1 MITEFL
7 WLTALTLNKD
17 EKEALRGEINEWVKL
32 FLPKL
37 ERESTRTEKC
47 RLVASVERSE
57 FEDKNNSIFW
67 RFCKFVGKKG
77 IIFDEDQKRLEEF
90 EATSFQKK
98 ILDRNPNLSNV
109 FIGRSEIK
117 EENGKWKL
125 ENELKGRIIS
135 EGGEAIVFCEKF
147 GKIEM
152 AVRIQIFDP
161 FLFSQKFGADLIK
174 FKTHLISGEF

>member
-1 MITEFL
+1 
-7 WLTALTLNKD
+7 
-17 EKEALRGEINEWVKL
+17 
-32 FLPKL
+32 
-37 ERESTRTEKC
+37 
-47 RLVASVERSE
+47 
-57 FEDKNNSIFW
+57 
-67 RFCKFVGKKG
+67 
-77 IIFDEDQKRLEEF
+77 
-90 EATSFQKK
+90 
-98 ILDRNPNLSNV
+98 LSNV

-147 GKIEM
+147 GKDEM

>member
-17 EKEALRGEINEWVKL
+17 EKEALRGEINEWMKL
-32 FLPKL
+32 FLTKL

-47 RLVASVERSE
+47 RLVASVERNE
-57 FEDKNNSIFW
+57 FRDKLRAKYW

-77 IIFDEDQKRLEEF
+77 IIFDEDLERLEEF

-98 ILDRNPNLSNV
+98 ILRRNPNLSNV

-117 EENGKWKL
+117 EESGKWKL

-135 EGGEAIVFCEKF
+135 EGGEAIVFSEKF
-147 GKIEM
+147 GKVEM

-161 FLFSQKFGADLIK
+161 FLFTKKLGANLVK
-174 FKTHLISGEF
+174 WKTHLISGKL